1 MLDRSSGRPDA
12 IIALNAGLG
21 SYKEWVPVIQAAHLA
36 SLPFAVTEYAE
47 QSCEQQ
53 HATFPRMLGPRVPA
67 RKEYAIEL
75 NPFQRPGQRGIPMY
89 RLPNVVN
96 GFTLVVWKA
105 DVDIEPASELGVME
119 REGQEE
125 LD

>member
-1 MLDRSSGRPDA
+1 
-12 IIALNAGLG
+12 
-21 SYKEWVPVIQAAHLA
+21 
-36 SLPFAVTEYAE
+36 
-47 QSCEQQ
+47 
-53 HATFPRMLGPRVPA
+53 
-67 RKEYAIEL
+67 
-75 NPFQRPGQRGIPMY
+75 MY

-105 DVDIEPASELGVME
+105 DVDIEPASEPGVME

>member
-53 HATFPRMLGPRVPA
+53 RATFSRMLGPRVPA

-75 NPFQRPGQRGIPMY
+75 KPVPEAGAAWY
-89 RLPNVVN
+89 TNVP
-96 GFTLVVWKA
+96 LA
-105 DVDIEPASELGVME
+105 
-119 REGQEE
+119 
-125 LD
+125 